1 MTLIRSRALGTSDH
15 EVFLVLYPETTVP
28 FFAPPVP
35 GAQAVSRSSTPAVS
49 EPALPRRRSS
59 RDSFTS
65 SRRSTDV
72 RSSEEGARA
81 TQSREFYMRN
91 FPFHLLLDTQGGVV
105 QAGVTLTRMEPRL
118 VPGAIAGLL
127 IEAVAPFHGP
137 VVVQPES
144 LLEACE
150 SDCLLLR
157 LGCGLQ
163 LKGTFIPSGFSD
175 DLVVRPQRKPHRHTM
190 QGGASTGSLAAAR
203 ESPGPAPR
211 TPSVFS
217 ALPALLRGSAHDVS
231 SSFSAQQQLDTGCV
245 VFLGSPFLKPNQKL
259 ADFGLSIADLPLYDQ
274 SRDFVMVSEQ
284 RKALAERKERLE
296 MDREARTE
304 LETLI
309 ESLEQSRN
317 EEREVLRIVVS
328 GLCRLATTP
337 LCGCAAAAFAAEEL
351 DRGAHRAGARGVME
365 SGVPVSRVFIFF
377 YKTNPRPRPSL
388 HWASPPQACKSRAAW
403 STQSRAAEHPPSR
416 PDSSQG
422 NLGAWLCLSVL
433 ALHPEALT
441 SARRRP
447 QSRPTRWASPL

>member
-1 MTLIRSRALGTSDH
+1 
-15 EVFLVLYPETTVP
+15 
-28 FFAPPVP
+28 
-35 GAQAVSRSSTPAVS
+35 
-49 EPALPRRRSS
+49 
-59 RDSFTS
+59 
-65 SRRSTDV
+65 
-72 RSSEEGARA
+72 
-81 TQSREFYMRN
+81 
-91 FPFHLLLDTQGGVV
+91 
-105 QAGVTLTRMEPRL
+105 MEPRL

-127 IEAVAPFHGP
+127 LEAVAPFHGP

-163 LKGTFIPSGFSD
+163 LKGTFIPSGFAD
-175 DLVVRPQRKPHRHTM
+175 DQAVKPQRKPHRHTV
-190 QGGASTGSLAAAR
+190 QGGASTGNLAAAR
-203 ESPGPAPR
+203 KTPGPTSR

-217 ALPALLRGSAHDVS
+217 ALPALFRGSGHDAGS
-231 SSFSAQQQLDTGCV
+231 SSSSLQPLDTGCV

-296 MDREARTE
+296 MDREARAE

-351 DRGAHRAGARGVME
+351 DRGAHRAGARAVME
-365 SGVPVSRVFIFF
+365 SGVPVSRVV
-377 YKTNPRPRPSL
+377 TL
-388 HWASPPQACKSRAAW
+388 
-403 STQSRAAEHPPSR
+403 
-416 PDSSQG
+416 
-422 NLGAWLCLSVL
+422 LL
-433 ALHPEALT
+433 
-441 SARRRP
+441 
-447 QSRPTRWASPL
+447 